1 MLKNNVLTQIH
12 VPHLVVLVQTAHAV
26 GGIILRKRCF
36 RISVSLG
43 LVGGDPMH
51 ALECW
56 MQLVL
61 LVHVSCTAHD
71 AAHLRITYTAVQHRR
86 ITFEQDKK

>member
-1 MLKNNVLTQIH
+1 
-12 VPHLVVLVQTAHAV
+12 
-26 GGIILRKRCF
+26 
-36 RISVSLG
+36 
-43 LVGGDPMH
+43 MH

-71 AAHLRITYTAVQHRR
+71 AAHLRITYTAVQHRH
-86 ITFEQDKK
+86 ITFEQDKKNIGDSRA